1 MHNNKYAP
9 RVRMIM
15 SDDAPGGTSAEG
27 ASAPTT
33 AAQAPKVGTQSADH
47 DQESGSDDSDD
58 DYDTDDRGSKRAM
71 LADLARERDELQK
84 QLDEITVIQDD

>member
-15 SDDAPGGTSAEG
+15 SDDALGGTSAEG

-33 AAQAPKVGTQSADH
+33 AAQAPKVGTQSVDH
-47 DQESGSDDSDD
+47 DSETGSDDSGD
-58 DYDTDDRGSKRAM
+58 DYDIDGSGSKRAV
-71 LADLARERDELQK
+71 LTDLVRERDELQK
-84 QLDEITVIQDD
+84 QLDEITVVQDD